1 MNAAIVAEAM
11 LPGVAGGTD
20 RWAGGCVQP
29 GGTFF
34 ANWGGASIS
43 WSWSLDGWI
52 VAAGILCAVASSL
65 LGSFLVL
72 RRMSLLGDAIS
83 HAVLP
88 GLAAAFLISG
98 SRSSGWMFVGA
109 VIVGVWTA
117 LLTDWIHRRGGVD
130 EGASMGVVFTT
141 LFAAGLVLIVIAAD
155 RVDLDP
161 KCVLYGAIEQ
171 VPLDQ
176 WTWTL
181 PGGLEAKM
189 PRVVWVLA
197 IVTLIDAAFVVAFF
211 KELKIATF
219 DPALATASGFSA
231 TLMHYALMT
240 LVAVTA
246 VACFESVG
254 NILVVAMLVVPPA
267 TAYLL
272 TDRLGVLI
280 GLACSLGAVAAV
292 AGHVAAVV
300 VPGWFGF
307 GSTTTAGMMAVA
319 TGLFFLIALVFSPSQ
334 GLVPVLVRRVRLS
347 WSILSDDILALLYR
361 VEERRAGPSE
371 TGEVVSSLL
380 PQNQAPLD
388 WIAEILLARPAAV
401 RLALAVHR
409 RRGRIRPVATGDRS
423 SGGKSQTEASGKH
436 TSALPRLTPSGK
448 RQAESLVRSHR
459 LWEQYLVTQGDVPG
473 ERIHDHA
480 HQLEHFTDPK
490 LQERLSDQTDRPETD
505 PHGRPIPSAA
515 DEPPEPP
522 RQ

>member
-1 MNAAIVAEAM
+1 MTG
-11 LPGVAGGTD
+11 GVFLNGWVSLGV
-20 RWAGGCVQP
+20 G
-29 GGTFF
+29 F
-34 ANWGGASIS
+34 ADLA

-52 VAAGILCAVASSL
+52 VAAGVLCAIASSL

-109 VIVGVWTA
+109 VIVGIWTA

-141 LFAAGLVLIVIAAD
+141 LFAAGLVMIVMAAD

-181 PGGLEAKM
+181 PGGWELRM

-197 IVTLIDAAFVVAFF
+197 IVTLVNAVFVVVFF

-246 VACFESVG
+246 VASFESVG
-254 NILVVAMLVVPPA
+254 NILVVATLVVPPA

-280 GLACSLGAVAAV
+280 GLACLLGSVAAV
-292 AGHVAAVV
+292 TGHLSAIV

-319 TGLFFLIALVFSPSQ
+319 TGVFFVAALIFSPSR
-334 GLVPVLVRRVRLS
+334 GLVSTLIRRARLS
-347 WSILSDDILALLYR
+347 WSILSDDVLALLYR
-361 VEERRAGPSE
+361 VEERRATMAGPSKAASNPSPKFESPLEWMAE
-371 TGEVVSSLL
+371 TLL
-380 PQNQAPLD
+380 TRPL
-388 WIAEILLARPAAV
+388 AV
-401 RLALAVHR
+401 RLVLADHR
-409 RRGRIRPVATGDRS
+409 RRGMVEHKTRMDDRETQLQGGTAGDR
-423 SGGKSQTEASGKH
+423 QDV
-436 TSALPRLTPSGK
+436 LPRLTPSGK
-448 RQAESLVRSHR
+448 RKAESLVRSHR
-459 LWEQYLVTQGDVPG
+459 L
-473 ERIHDHA
+473 
-480 HQLEHFTDPK
+480 
-490 LQERLSDQTDRPETD
+490 
-505 PHGRPIPSAA
+505 
-515 DEPPEPP
+515 
-522 RQ
+522 